1 MPAARRK
8 YWLIK
13 SEYATLAEP
22 LCLLAE
28 ESGHQVHVRTS
39 RADTYPTVK
48 YKLEAIVYTDT
59 SLRKDQIEA
68 LYGDQCVVL
77 QLQSFFLDE
86 IKSLMNNPA
95 MVYAANVGSLNGNL
109 IWNRAKSDMELSQMA
124 ERRYFKVNEKYQAA
138 YPEKHNE
145 YIESIK
151 STLPETPKAASIA
164 GPGCDRV
171 AAQTKAPPTPPHHLH
186 HTIRTHKT
194 VTKISDIQWIESS
207 TSTVTVLPHT
217 TTGQQQTT

>member
-1 MPAARRK
+1 MPTPRRK

-13 SEYATLAEP
+13 SLYATLAES

-28 ESGHQVHVRTS
+28 ETGHQIHVRTAS
-39 RADTYPTVK
+39 AVNYPTVK
-48 YKLEAIVYTDT
+48 YKLSAIVFTDAP
-59 SLRKDQIEA
+59 LRQDKIEEI
-68 LYGDQCVVL
+68 YGSQTVVS
-77 QLQSFFLDE
+77 QLQAFFLDE

-95 MVYAANVGSLNGNL
+95 YVYAANVGSLNGNL

-138 YPEKHNE
+138 YPEKHNQ

-171 AAQTKAPPTPPHHLH
+171 EALPKAPEPQHLH
-186 HTIRTHKT
+186 HTVRTHKT
-194 VTKISDIQWIESS
+194 ITKISDIQWIENA
-207 TSTVTVLPHT
+207 TSTITVLPHT
-217 TTGQQQTT
+217 TTGQNQTL